1 MTDYGKILCYN
12 NEGIS
17 VYNSKGEIEWNAAL
31 NMTNPKI
38 TTNNGCAVVADIG
51 GRSRNRKRDPSLIS
65 VRYPVCL
72 DIRWKSAMGPV
83 SGLSSG

>member
-51 GRSRNRKRDPSLIS
+51 GRNLLVVNHKSIPAKTGKFSDASGYI
-65 VRYPVCL
+65 VCRY
-72 DIRWKSAMGPV
+72 I
-83 SGLSSG
+83 